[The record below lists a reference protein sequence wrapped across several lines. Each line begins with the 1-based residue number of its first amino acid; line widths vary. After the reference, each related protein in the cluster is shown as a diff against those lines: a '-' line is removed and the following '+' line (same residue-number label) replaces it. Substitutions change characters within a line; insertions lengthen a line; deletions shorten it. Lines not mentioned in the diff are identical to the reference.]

1 MCNFHYLLITFVLLV
16 RNLRQFLD
24 HYVKFCIINQENL
37 INQKPENVVI
47 LGFWY

>member
-24 HYVKFCIINQENL
+24 HYVKFNKNL
-37 INQKPENVVI
+37 IKQKPENVVI